1 MARLFA
7 LVIILFT
14 AGCTSFGPAKVTHD
28 RFNYG
33 NAIGASAKEQ
43 LLMNVVRL
51 RYMDAITMLTV
62 VSVITSYSLEGTV
75 SVTGEVEFGT
85 TNILTSGVSGAYT
98 QSPTITYNELTGK
111 EFVERIMIPAAPSTL
126 VALVE
131 SSWRADRIFSRM
143 VEEINGIRNRNR
155 ALEYVGD
162 PRFPRVA
169 ALFLALQRDG
179 AVAFVVSNPNTTTE
193 TLTLKLVNPLSD
205 PAVEE
210 TFSELRAILGLD
222 QTKNEFAMVF
232 GRTAPDDQTIAIK
245 TRSTMQIMLEF
256 STYIEIPADHL
267 TRGHVESYREFNA
280 QEGHPPVVI
289 QSGKSKPDDTYT
301 AVKYLDS
308 WFWIDNGDFE
318 TKRSFAVLL
327 LMFAIAESG
336 EDAAAPVLTVSTN

>member
-14 AGCTSFGPAKVTHD
+14 AGCTNFGPAKVTHD

-51 RYMDAITMLTV
+51 RYMDSMTMLTV

-75 SVTGEVEFGT
+75 SITGEVEFGST
-85 TNILTSGVSGAYT
+85 DLLTSVASGAYT

-111 EFVERIMIPAAPSTL
+111 EFVERVMIPMAPSTL
-126 VALVE
+126 VALIE
-131 SSWRADRIFSRM
+131 SSWRADRVFART

-155 ALEYVGD
+155 ALDYTGD

-169 ALFLALQRDG
+169 ALFLALQRAG
-179 AVAFVVSNPNTTTE
+179 ALGFAIDNPNTTTE
-193 TLTLKLVNPLSD
+193 ALTLVLVNPLSD
-205 PAVEE
+205 PAIEE

-222 QTKNEFAMVF
+222 QTKNEFAVVF

-256 STYIEIPADHL
+256 STYIEVPADHL
-267 TRGHVESYREFNA
+267 TRGHVESYSEFDV

-289 QSGKSKPDDTYT
+289 LSGQSRPGDAYT
-301 AVKYLDS
+301 AVKYLGT